1 MRDLAPRG
9 ALQVTRQDRGSL
21 AEIHL
26 LQVDQ
31 LAGTV
36 GLADSGPG
44 GDRVHADRCQSLFQ
58 EEFCRGLQDRVVRFF
73 VVWPPALPCRGCRV
87 AAHESLAPR
96 PAAASDRTELTPT
109 QGAGAGAEQSSAILE
124 CQRMHASMRLIGGS
138 WRSSCCSSARV
149 TTVRSCSPRP

>member
-1 MRDLAPRG
+1 MKDGVLIGDILELLDRQTAVDWNARPGSGG
-9 ALQVTRQDRGSL
+9 ALQVTTQDRRSL

-36 GLADSGPG
+36 GVADSGPD
-44 GDRVHADRCQSLFQ
+44 GDRVHAGRCQSLFQ
-58 EEFCRGLQDRVVRFF
+58 EQFCRGLQDRVVRFLAA
-73 VVWPPALPCRGCRV
+73 WPPALPCRGCRV

-109 QGAGAGAEQSSAILE
+109 QARAPVPSSP
-124 CQRMHASMRLIGGS
+124 R
-138 WRSSCCSSARV
+138 RSSNVNVCMHQ
-149 TTVRSCSPRP
+149 